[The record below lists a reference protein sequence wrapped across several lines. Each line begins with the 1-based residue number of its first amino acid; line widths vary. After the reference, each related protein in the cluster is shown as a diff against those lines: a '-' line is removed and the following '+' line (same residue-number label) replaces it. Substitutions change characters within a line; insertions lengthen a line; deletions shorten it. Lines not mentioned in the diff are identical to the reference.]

1 MGKKKNVTFDDIAKF
16 TKFSKTT
23 ISRFF
28 NNPDSLTLENQE
40 IISNALEEL
49 NYKENKVAK
58 ILANGKTEFIGIVIP
73 SMFNHYYSEM
83 LNQILLTYETFGYK
97 FLVFV
102 GNEREDVERRYIEEL
117 LAYKIE
123 GMIILSYTIPSRELA
138 NLQLPIVTIER
149 EDQYVC
155 SVNTDNYMG
164 AVQATSLLAKHDC
177 DVFIHTNSPIPPNL
191 PAYGRIRGFLDTCKE
206 KNLKHRIIFK
216 PFEHTYEQTQNY
228 LQEILNELERDF
240 AGMKKGIF
248 VSNDTHANILLNLL
262 VRNYGTLPQD
272 YLIVGFDN
280 SPISTEAVIPISTV
294 GQQID
299 RIAFE
304 AVSLLV
310 ELMNNR
316 KKRKPVPL
324 QEPVHKVVPPVLIR
338 RETTEKQKEPH

>member
-117 LAYKIE
+117 LAEHYGDNTIVLTE
-123 GMIILSYTIPSRELA
+123 IGNLDFSPAGMADIVSGRKLTYDDYIDIQIQSSGKQRSWFEMCYYNIPSNFKGCIEKKAKKNICFKRIYVSGMYPDGDCFKGKEDHVWMDIQGFEDFKAGDCVSFYADVYRYVKTGNGKVLDYSLKNPQDIERIGSYQLPSDDDLA
-138 NLQLPIVTIER
+138 NQSINEIICETCFLSDHCNRTYCMRNQEELQVLR
-149 EDQYVC
+149 EQMSD
-155 SVNTDNYMG
+155 
-164 AVQATSLLAKHDC
+164 L
-177 DVFIHTNSPIPPNL
+177 
-191 PAYGRIRGFLDTCKE
+191 
-206 KNLKHRIIFK
+206 LKH
-216 PFEHTYEQTQNY
+216 T
-228 LQEILNELERDF
+228 
-240 AGMKKGIF
+240 
-248 VSNDTHANILLNLL
+248 
-262 VRNYGTLPQD
+262 
-272 YLIVGFDN
+272 
-280 SPISTEAVIPISTV
+280 
-294 GQQID
+294 
-299 RIAFE
+299 
-304 AVSLLV
+304 
-310 ELMNNR
+310 
-316 KKRKPVPL
+316 
-324 QEPVHKVVPPVLIR
+324 
-338 RETTEKQKEPH
+338 